1 MLENFPFLPSK
12 KIQMLGNEQE
22 FPWIKVLVACSMVFC
37 NTFMMTVLLPF
48 LTFMIDD
55 FKVAPLPEDIG
66 RFSGYLVSSFM
77 FGQLLF
83 SYGWGYLSD
92 RYGRRVSMLSG
103 LFLTGLTFLIFG
115 FSSSYSMALTIRF
128 INGSVN
134 GIIGI
139 TKTYLAE
146 ITNESTQGRAFSMF
160 GGN

>member
-1 MLENFPFLPSK
+1 
-12 KIQMLGNEQE
+12 
-22 FPWIKVLVACSMVFC
+22 
-37 NTFMMTVLLPF
+37 
-48 LTFMIDD
+48 MIDD

-66 RFSGYLVSSFM
+66 RYSGYLVSSFM

-103 LFLTGLTFLIFG
+103 LFLTGLTFLLFG
-115 FSSSYSMALTIRF
+115 FSSTYSMALTIRF

-146 ITNESTQGRAFSMF
+146 ITNESTQGKAFSMF
-160 GGN
+160 GVFRGLGMIVGPIVGGLLRNILPGSQKVPYLALMRYHICLVPL